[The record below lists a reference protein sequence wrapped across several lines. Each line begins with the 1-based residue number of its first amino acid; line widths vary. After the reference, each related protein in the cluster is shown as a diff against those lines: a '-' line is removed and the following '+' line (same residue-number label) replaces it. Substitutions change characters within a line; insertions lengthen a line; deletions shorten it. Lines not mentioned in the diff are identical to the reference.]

1 MGVAA
6 AVGAA
11 AVWAISA
18 VLLASQR
25 RTLDFVSVSALRLV
39 AASLFFLAVLW
50 PLGASGDLTR
60 MSLDDIGQLIGT
72 AVLNIAVGD
81 TFYIGAVML
90 LGVNFAYPAGLGL
103 FALFS
108 FLLSVIFL
116 GETVTPDTA
125 LGSALVLA
133 GVYVVL
139 LYGRQSANAPA
150 PTSGARRAADN
161 AVAHDAPARP
171 TATASAARH
180 AASLTSRP
188 PRPDPGAGRRRA
200 RAAGDHRAQLG
211 RRHRLDA
218 RRGGGLRRRG
228 GRPGAHPLGDDHGR
242 RDRVPDAGILAA
254 TAGGAAA
261 QPRACLAIE
270 GVIGAGVGSLLLII
284 AVQDIGAGETAVL
297 VSLSPLFALPLA
309 AVFLGE
315 RVTPWLVVGI
325 VLAVGGVILL
335 SV

>member
-6 AVGAA
+6 AVTAA

-25 RTLDFVSVSALRLV
+25 QTLDFVSVSALRLV
-39 AASLFFLAVLW
+39 AASVFFLAVLW
-50 PLGASGDLTR
+50 PLGADADLAR

-72 AVLNIAVGD
+72 AVLNLAVGD

-139 LYGRQSANAPA
+139 LYGRGSANAPA
-150 PTSGARRAADN
+150 AAGGAALGAGRSAGRGNPDRA
-161 AVAHDAPARP
+161 
-171 TATASAARH
+171 TATPPAARH
-180 AASLTSRP
+180 ATGLTSALRARIHGRVALGLALLVITALSWAAGTVWMRDVAEGFDAAAVGLVRIP
-188 PRPDPGAGRRRA
+188 SAMITIGAIAFLTPRSSLRRRA
-200 RAAGDHRAQLG
+200 VP
-211 RRHRLDA
+211 RRSQ
-218 RRGGGLRRRG
+218 G
-228 GRPGAHPLGDDHGR
+228 
-242 RDRVPDAGILAA
+242 V
-254 TAGGAAA
+254 
-261 QPRACLAIE
+261 LAIE
-270 GVIGAGVGSLLLII
+270 GLIGAGAGSLLLII

-325 VLAVGGVILL
+325 VLAVAGVILL

>member
-39 AASLFFLAVLW
+39 AASIFFLAVLW

-116 GETVTPDTA
+116 GETVTLDTA

-139 LYGRQSANAPA
+139 LYGRGAQNTPAPA
-150 PTSGARRAADN
+150 S
-161 AVAHDAPARP
+161 
-171 TATASAARH
+171 
-180 AASLTSRP
+180 
-188 PRPDPGAGRRRA
+188 
-200 RAAGDHRAQLG
+200 
-211 RRHRLDA
+211 
-218 RRGGGLRRRG
+218 
-228 GRPGAHPLGDDHGR
+228 
-242 RDRVPDAGILAA
+242 
-254 TAGGAAA
+254 GAAA
-261 QPRACLAIE
+261 GHATGLTGRLRARITGRVAVGLALLVITALSWAAGTVWLRDAAEGFDAAAVGFVRIPSAMITIAAIAFLTPGSSLRRLSVPRRSQGVLAIE

-284 AVQDIGAGETAVL
+284 AVQEIGAGETAVL

-309 AVFLGE
+309 ALFLGE
-315 RVTPWLVVGI
+315 RVTAWLVVGI
-325 VLAVGGVILL
+325 VLAVAGVILL

>member
-6 AVGAA
+6 AVAA
-11 AVWAISA
+11 AALWAISA

-39 AASLFFLAVLW
+39 AASLFFLVVVW
-50 PLGASGDLTR
+50 PLGANADLAR
-60 MSLDDIGQLIGT
+60 MSFDDIWQLIGT
-72 AVLNIAVGD
+72 AMLNLAVGD

-116 GETVTPDTA
+116 GETVTWDTA

-139 LYGRQSANAPA
+139 LYGRETAPA
-150 PTSGARRAADN
+150 PPPPSGLRRGTDGAAAD
-161 AVAHDAPARP
+161 
-171 TATASAARH
+171 
-180 AASLTSRP
+180 RP
-188 PRPDPGAGRRRA
+188 PGPTSALRARMPGRVAVGLVLLLVTAVSWAAGTVWMRDVSEGFDAAAVGLVRIPSAMITIGAIAYLTPGSSLRRRA
-200 RAAGDHRAQLG
+200 VS
-211 RRHRLDA
+211 RRSHGVLA
-218 RRGGGLRRRG
+218 VEGL
-228 GRPGAHPLGDDHGR
+228 
-242 RDRVPDAGILAA
+242 
-254 TAGGAAA
+254 
-261 QPRACLAIE
+261 
-270 GVIGAGVGSLLLII
+270 IGAGIGSLLLIF
-284 AVQDIGAGETAVL
+284 AVQEIGAGETAVL

-315 RVTPWLVVGI
+315 RVTRWLVVGI
-325 VLAVGGVILL
+325 VLAVAGIILL
-335 SV
+335 SA

>member
-1 MGVAA
+1 VGVAA
-6 AVGAA
+6 AVAAA
-11 AVWAISA
+11 AVWAVSA

-25 RTLDFVSVSALRLV
+25 QTVDFVSVSALRLV
-39 AASLFFLAVLW
+39 AASAFFLVVVW
-50 PLGASGDLTR
+50 PLGASADLAR
-60 MSLDDIGQLIGT
+60 MSLDDIWQLIGT
-72 AVLNIAVGD
+72 AMLNLAVGD

-116 GETVTPDTA
+116 GETVTLDTA

-139 LYGRQSANAPA
+139 LYGRQPESAPA
-150 PTSGARRAADN
+150 PPSGPRRAADR
-161 AVAHDAPARP
+161 APGRPRGPTSALRARMPGRVALGLVLLLV
-171 TATASAARH
+171 TATSWAAGTVWLRDVSQGFDAAAVGLVRIPSAMITIGAI
-180 AASLTSRP
+180 AFLTPGSSL
-188 PRPDPGAGRRRA
+188 RRRA
-200 RAAGDHRAQLG
+200 VSRRSHGVLAVDGLLG
-211 RRHRLDA
+211 
-218 RRGGGLRRRG
+218 
-228 GRPGAHPLGDDHGR
+228 
-242 RDRVPDAGILAA
+242 AGI
-254 TAGGAAA
+254 
-261 QPRACLAIE
+261 
-270 GVIGAGVGSLLLII
+270 GSLLLIV

-325 VLAVGGVILL
+325 VLAVAGIILL
-335 SV
+335 SA